1 MAQNPLEVAELLHHI
16 LSFVATGG
24 RPSDLA
30 ACARVAHC
38 WVDPAQ
44 RSLLRSPHFSFDSM
58 AMRLHR
64 TLASYQHLVP
74 HIHEMLLR
82 IGDDLVSS
90 TTVDLLATHAFT
102 NLASVT
108 VSIRQTYPPQGLRRI
123 FSLPSLRHVAV
134 YCMYQSTFA
143 SFTHVLKSCSP
154 SVQHVEI
161 SCENWTVDPRPFS
174 VPNTHTKV
182 YIKLKS
188 ASLSVGESALAP
200 KLTALHF
207 YPFDLS
213 DIGALQIYR
222 GRFIPWNLIPK
233 SKIRFFYIKNTEDS
247 VDLSEFTSLQFL
259 QININTGELPQL
271 LATLA
276 TLRPG
281 HGTNTIVL
289 SEPDYGHYGR
299 KPLSERECRELD
311 SHLSSSP
318 LLSNVSAIRVQL
330 SENHKASF
338 PSLLARGVF
347 RYDRQWMKGQEGWLE
362 LVNRL

>member
-30 ACARVAHC
+30 ACALVAHC

-44 RSLLRSPHFSFDSM
+44 RSLLRAPRFSSDLI

-64 TLASYQHLVP
+64 TLASYQHLVSLV
-74 HIHEMLLR
+74 HELSLR
-82 IGDDLVSS
+82 IQDRYLSS
-90 TTVDLLATHAFT
+90 TTVDLLSTHAFT
-102 NLASVT
+102 NLTSVT
-108 VSIRQTYPPQGLRRI
+108 ASTKQTYPPQGLRRI

-134 YCMYQSTFA
+134 YCMDQSTFA

-161 SCENWTVDPRPFS
+161 SCENWTVNPRPFS
-174 VPNTHTKV
+174 VPNTHTEV
-182 YIKLKS
+182 YVKLKS

-200 KLTALHF
+200 RLTALHL

-213 DIGALQIYR
+213 DIRALRIDR
-222 GRFIPWNLIPK
+222 GTFIPWNLIPK
-233 SKIRFFYIKNTEDS
+233 SKIRFFCIEIMDDL
-247 VDLSEFTSLQFL
+247 VDLSQFTSLQFL
-259 QININTGELPQL
+259 QINIKTGELPQL
-271 LATLA
+271 FATLA

-281 HGTNTIVL
+281 HGIHTVVL
-289 SEPDYGHYGR
+289 SDPDYAQ

-311 SHLSSSP
+311 SHLSASL
-318 LLSNVSAIRVQL
+318 LLSNVSAIAVQFG
-330 SENHKASF
+330 ENHKTLF

-347 RYDRQWMKGQEGWLE
+347 RYDREWMKGQEGWLE